1 MAILWA
7 NYDKLYNAFRR
18 NNNYRY
24 GMLVKRSQGGLIIK
38 PSRNIK
44 AIELIDGILYL
55 FRHDTKKEALEE
67 ALKNSLKENHS
78 FIKKNLKHLNQS
90 IHLEIY
96 TIRYDEKLKRVLLQ
110 PNKKHKKLLMNMLYS
125 ITHTAYPNVRIW
137 FAKVNR
143 IMRYLKR
150 LKETSYM
157 TNDQERGIQIKARQ
171 WIIEGLTSIYKYNE
185 KEAYEI
191 YKKFAKKMYWED

>member
-1 MAILWA
+1 MIHKGKKGIKILP
-7 NYDKLYNAFRR
+7 
-18 NNNYRY
+18 
-24 GMLVKRSQGGLIIK
+24 Q
-38 PSRNIK
+38 SR
-44 AIELIDGILYL
+44 
-55 FRHDTKKEALEE
+55 
-67 ALKNSLKENHS
+67 
-78 FIKKNLKHLNQS
+78 
-90 IHLEIY
+90 
-96 TIRYDEKLKRVLLQ
+96 
-110 PNKKHKKLLMNMLYS
+110 
-125 ITHTAYPNVRIW
+125 THTAYPNVRIW